1 MVSLMLSMCSPTF
14 GSGKY
19 IVLDSKFCVAKGITD
34 LEVKGVYVEG
44 LIKNQSYWPK
54 RVPGDLI
61 DTHFEDKEVSDVLM
75 IEVTTEDIKLFKHFY
90 EKDGLCDE
98 DNGELDET
106 WWVRG
111 RKDKSIL
118 HRQK

>member
-44 LIKNQSYWPK
+44 LIKNQSY
-54 RVPGDLI
+54 
-61 DTHFEDKEVSDVLM
+61 
-75 IEVTTEDIKLFKHFY
+75 
-90 EKDGLCDE
+90 
-98 DNGELDET
+98 
-106 WWVRG
+106 
-111 RKDKSIL
+111 
-118 HRQK
+118 